1 MIYIKK
7 KKEIIYKVCI
17 RVVRDRKGEK
27 CTRKEAPISPA
38 GFKHSERS
46 RNYKMNKLKF
56 DFRGNPATSGKV
68 FYFDGS
74 SVFRKT
80 I

>member
-1 MIYIKK
+1 MYKEGGTYTPSWIQTFRKK
-7 KKEIIYKVCI
+7 Q
-17 RVVRDRKGEK
+17 
-27 CTRKEAPISPA
+27 
-38 GFKHSERS
+38 
-46 RNYKMNKLKF
+46 KLQNEQTEF

-80 I
+80 N